1 MRSCKLRDEEKVRD
15 SGHALN
21 IKDNK
26 ITNSIAYNKCSS
38 PSVAGSFYKSFT
50 LLNGSSH
57 QTLNV
62 LHLRFIFTSQLHKAG
77 LQCCKAQFHQILM
90 ACWGGEHCEMCPEQV
105 RGQPPHLI
113 LMSVVG
119 VWDCVK

>member
-1 MRSCKLRDEEKVRD
+1 MPLSCWVF
-15 SGHALN
+15 
-21 IKDNK
+21 
-26 ITNSIAYNKCSS
+26 
-38 PSVAGSFYKSFT
+38 FYKSFT

-77 LQCCKAQFHQILM
+77 LQCCKAQIHLM
-90 ACWGGEHCEMCPEQV
+90 LGWRRVRSGPACDIDV
-105 RGQPPHLI
+105 
-113 LMSVVG
+113 S